1 MLSDNEKSRQNRDS
15 RKLSVGD
22 GTESQF
28 GAPVNEARR
37 NAAACFRNPNKKED
51 WHADFT
57 GVTVAEGIE
66 DGQKIWVNV
75 YLREDRKGR
84 KYLRVVL
91 RPQQKGG
98 AVRPEKGAT
107 SHDPSGTY

>member
-22 GTESQF
+22 GTQSQF
-28 GAPVNEARR
+28 GGPVNETRR
-37 NAAACFRNPNKKED
+37 NAAACFRNPNKIQD

-66 DGQKIWVNV
+66 NGQKCWINIYV
-75 YLREDRKGR
+75 REDRKGR
-84 KYLRVVL
+84 KYLRVLL

-98 AVRPEKGAT
+98 QGNGDKR
-107 SHDPSGTY
+107 